1 MRALSSELLP
11 NPSSVHAFGR
21 EAKKLLNDARD
32 HVARSFGVS
41 ASSDQITFTSSG
53 TEASQ
58 LAIRSALE
66 PAFARGEKPH
76 WITTPVEHDATLR
89 MIEWTKERGGSV
101 SFLPIDSNGSPDAQA
116 LSELV
121 TPSTRLVSAIW
132 VNNETGVISDVAML
146 SEQAAQAKVP
156 LHLDGAQAWGKLELD
171 LPKLGA
177 AFVSF
182 SGHKIGALSGTGVLW
197 KTKATGA
204 LSPIIVPIIRGTQE
218 NLRRGGTENL
228 AGAITLG
235 EASSRLKPSEWDA
248 RVRPVRES
256 LEKEILSRVSEVRV
270 NGAGAPRVA
279 NTLSLSFE
287 GINRSGLVPALDL
300 AGFAVSSG
308 SACSSGVDEP
318 SHVLMAM
325 GHSKGLASASIR
337 VSLYDEISEESR
349 NQFVEAL
356 SACVQRLRK
365 S

>member
-1 MRALSSELLP
+1 LRALSSELLS
-11 NPSSVHAFGR
+11 NPSSIHAFGR
-21 EAKKLLNDARD
+21 EAKKLLNDAREK
-32 HVARSFGVS
+32 VARSFGVS
-41 ASSDQITFTSSG
+41 TSSDQITFTSSG

-58 LAIRSALE
+58 LAIRSVLE
-66 PAFARGEKPH
+66 PAFACGEKPH

-89 MIEWTKERGGSV
+89 MVEWTKERGGSV
-101 SFLPIDSNGSPDAQA
+101 SFLPVDSNGSPDVQA
-116 LSELV
+116 MPQLV

-132 VNNETGVISDVAML
+132 VNNETGVISDVATL
-146 SEQAAQAKVP
+146 SEQAAQAKIP
-156 LHLDGAQAWGKLELD
+156 LHLDGAQAWGKLEFD

-177 AFVSF
+177 TFVSF

-197 KTKATGA
+197 RAKASGA
-204 LSPIIVPIIRGTQE
+204 LSPVILGTQE
-218 NLRRGGTENL
+218 SLQRGGTENL
-228 AGAITLG
+228 AGVISLG
-235 EASSRLKPSEWDA
+235 EASARLKAADWTA
-248 RVRPVRES
+248 RVKPIRER
-256 LEKEILSRVSEVRV
+256 LEKEILGRISDVRV

-318 SHVLMAM
+318 SHVLIAM

-337 VSLYDEISEESR
+337 VSLCDEISEETQNR
-349 NQFVEAL
+349 FIEAL

-365 S
+365 P